1 MIVNTKGNREAES
14 GETSPWPFLVPRQ
27 KKRETIQVILAR
39 NVSLPVCSAKILV
52 FHARI
57 GTVPSYHTAPNKNKA
72 TQILAAGIQLTDK
85 Y

>member
-27 KKRETIQVILAR
+27 KKRETIQVIL
-39 NVSLPVCSAKILV
+39 VCLAKILV